1 MLGIMLKDFYQ
12 AFCIRKNLINFVFG
26 FLTYFVLFFAMPSKY
41 IVMLLVCL
49 TIPMISVSP
58 LQYSIER
65 DELSKF
71 DQIILTYP
79 ISKKKIVVP
88 KLLET
93 YIFSFVCLFTLSI
106 PIVLTAVYGYKF
118 LDFND
123 GLLILV
129 ESAIFTLIMLPINNA
144 GFMMLGNKKGTIMYV
159 VILSFFVIGF
169 LILNFAVGV
178 EQLLSISLYQ
188 WLFYGGMLA
197 VILNIAG
204 YFACLKIYDIRHS

>member
-41 IVMLLVCL
+41 TVMLLVCL

-123 GLLILV
+123 GVLILV

>member
-79 ISKKKIVVP
+79 ISKKKIVVT

>member
-41 IVMLLVCL
+41 TVMLLVCL

-79 ISKKKIVVP
+79 ISKKKIVVT

-123 GLLILV
+123 GVLILV

-159 VILSFFVIGF
+159 VIVCFFIIGF
-169 LILNFAVGV
+169 LILNFAIGV

>member
-41 IVMLLVCL
+41 TVMLLVCL

-79 ISKKKIVVP
+79 ISKKKIVVT

-106 PIVLTAVYGYKF
+106 PIVLSAVYGYKF

-123 GLLILV
+123 GVLILV

>member
-1 MLGIMLKDFYQ
+1 
-12 AFCIRKNLINFVFG
+12 
-26 FLTYFVLFFAMPSKY
+26 MPSKY

-79 ISKKKIVVP
+79 ISKKKIVVT

>member
-41 IVMLLVCL
+41 TVMLLVCL

-79 ISKKKIVVP
+79 ISKKKIEVT

>member
-41 IVMLLVCL
+41 TVMLLVCL

-79 ISKKKIVVP
+79 ISKKKIVVT

>member
-41 IVMLLVCL
+41 TVMLLVCL

-79 ISKKKIVVP
+79 ISKKKIVVT

-123 GLLILV
+123 GVLILV

-159 VILSFFVIGF
+159 VIVCFFIIGF

>member
-12 AFCIRKNLINFVFG
+12 AFCIRKNLIYFVFG

-41 IVMLLVCL
+41 TVMLLVCL

-79 ISKKKIVVP
+79 ISKKKIVVT

-106 PIVLTAVYGYKF
+106 PIVLSAVYGYKF

-123 GLLILV
+123 GVLILV
-129 ESAIFTLIMLPINNA
+129 ESAIFTLIMLPINSA

-159 VILSFFVIGF
+159 VIVCFFIIGF
-169 LILNFAVGV
+169 LILNFAIGV

-188 WLFYGGMLA
+188 WLFYGGILA

>member
-12 AFCIRKNLINFVFG
+12 AFCIRKNLINCFFG

-79 ISKKKIVVP
+79 ISKKKIVVT

-106 PIVLTAVYGYKF
+106 PIVLSAVYGYKF

-123 GLLILV
+123 GVLILV

>member
-41 IVMLLVCL
+41 TVMLLVCL

-79 ISKKKIVVP
+79 ISKKKIVVT

-123 GLLILV
+123 GVLILV

>member
-1 MLGIMLKDFYQ
+1 MLKDFYQ

-41 IVMLLVCL
+41 TVMLLVCL

-79 ISKKKIVVP
+79 ISKKKIVVT

-123 GLLILV
+123 GVLILV

>member
-12 AFCIRKNLINFVFG
+12 AFCIRKNLINCFLG

-79 ISKKKIVVP
+79 ISKKKIVVT

-169 LILNFAVGV
+169 LILNFAIGV

-188 WLFYGGMLA
+188 WLFYGGILA

>member
-41 IVMLLVCL
+41 TVMLLVCL

-79 ISKKKIVVP
+79 ISKKKIVVT

-123 GLLILV
+123 GVLILV

-188 WLFYGGMLA
+188 WLFYGGILA

>member
-79 ISKKKIVVP
+79 ISKKKIVVT

-123 GLLILV
+123 GVLILV

>member
-41 IVMLLVCL
+41 TVMLLVCL

-79 ISKKKIVVP
+79 ISKKKIVVT

-123 GLLILV
+123 GVLILV
-129 ESAIFTLIMLPINNA
+129 ESAIFTLIMLPINSA

-159 VILSFFVIGF
+159 VIVCFFIIGF
-169 LILNFAVGV
+169 LILNFAIGV

-188 WLFYGGMLA
+188 
-197 VILNIAG
+197 
-204 YFACLKIYDIRHS
+204 

>member
-79 ISKKKIVVP
+79 ISKKKIVVT

-123 GLLILV
+123 GVLILV

-159 VILSFFVIGF
+159 VIVCFFIIGF
-169 LILNFAVGV
+169 LILNFAIGV